1 MIITISSIKEKT
13 KTSAKGKKYKVVEVV
28 GTKWATEEEWST
40 AIFKNKT
47 ELLAMLE
54 EFAPG
59 DVANFKFDTSGKFPE
74 LTTIEEPTREN
85 LAYAE
90 EKVEN
95 PQRGGSYQKK
105 TTGGNS
111 NAGGKTTGGS
121 LSKAEWAEKDRL
133 TNIRIAKAVA
143 LKAAIDNKKEGTALK
158 TLIKMAEEIVPW
170 LLDTDINGMG
180 SDPEDA
186 LDSLEPP
193 VE

>member
-1 MIITISSIKEKT
+1 MIITINSIKEKT
-13 KTSAKGKKYKVVEVV
+13 KTSGQGKKYKVVEVI
-28 GTKWATEEEWST
+28 GTKWATDEEWT
-40 AIFKNKT
+40 HNIFKNKT

-74 LTTIEEPTREN
+74 LTTIEEPTKEN
-85 LAYAE
+85 LEFAE

-95 PQRGGSYQKK
+95 PYQGNQKK
-105 TTGGNS
+105 TTGGTPS
-111 NAGGKTTGGS
+111 AGKAGGGAGS
-121 LSKAEWAEKDRL
+121 MSKGEWAEKDRL

-180 SDPEDA
+180 QHPEDA
-186 LDSLEPP
+186 LDPP
-193 VE
+193 VDE

>member
-74 LTTIEEPTREN
+74 LATIEEPTKEN

-90 EKVEN
+90 EKIKN
-95 PQRGGSYQKK
+95 PTSQKK
-105 TTGGNS
+105 TTGGTKS
-111 NAGGKTTGGS
+111 EASGGGGGS
-121 LSKAEWAEKDRL
+121 MSKGEWAEKDRL

-143 LKAAIDNKKEGTALK
+143 VKLACDNTKVGTDMG
-158 TLIKMAEEIVPW
+158 TLITMAEELIPW
-170 LLDTDINGMG
+170 LLETDINHLG

-186 LDSLEPP
+186 LDPP
-193 VE
+193 VDE

>member
-74 LTTIEEPTREN
+74 LSTIEEPTKEN
-85 LAYAE
+85 LEFAE

-95 PQRGGSYQKK
+95 PYQGRQKK
-105 TTGGNS
+105 TTGG
-111 NAGGKTTGGS
+111 TGGAKS
-121 LSKAEWAEKDRL
+121 GGSGGGASAMSKGEWAEKDRL

-186 LDSLEPP
+186 LSPP
-193 VE
+193 TDE